1 MNQIPAITL
10 LIVDDEAEIRS
21 GLRSIIPWEDY
32 SISVTG
38 TAANG
43 AEALDQIRYYEPD
56 IVITD
61 IQMPGM
67 SGLELVRRAKEE
79 QSDAAFVILSG
90 YDEFEY
96 AKTAIRYGVCDY
108 LLKPIS
114 IKELTDLV
122 RKLKTDIL
130 AKRSLHTDQ
139 LSTLKKLRTAQ
150 ISLRKHNLAPQLL
163 RNELTGEEV
172 GKVIQE
178 YALPIRDSTSC
189 AVLISVFS
197 KRQDTAEQAQL
208 SQYLL
213 PLKKSLEQKLNRFP
227 VLIAEHPPAGLLLII
242 NIPFSSNPHDSLR
255 GILSGHLQRLP
266 LSDTVKITAAIG
278 KTVPSLLDISSS
290 YQSARQIITWHIYER
305 AGAVLDSS
313 VLDTPQP
320 PVVMPGD
327 EILEAVLRDDP
338 DSISNNFSLYLEKLL
353 SVPAPPPS
361 YLYSMCNYLIITLQS
376 QLTGYLDGPPQS
388 FSGNSYA
395 ALSNLSSL
403 EEMKNWM
410 CEILLG
416 FAAELSVKRAAR
428 TDPLIEKAMAYINE
442 HLLNN
447 PCTEDVCNY
456 LGMSKSYFST
466 YFKNKTKLNF
476 RDYTLNLKI
485 NYAQE
490 YLKHPEHT
498 PSEAAL
504 LLGYEDYSSFSRA
517 FKTRTGLTPSDY
529 QKQYTL

>member
-21 GLRSIIPWEDY
+21 GLRSIIPWENY
-32 SISVTG
+32 SISVIG

-67 SGLELVRRAKEE
+67 SGLELVRRAKDE
-79 QSDAAFVILSG
+79 QFSTSFVILSG

-96 AKTAIRYGVCDY
+96 AKTAIRHGVCDY

-114 IKELTDLV
+114 IKELTELLI
-122 RKLKTDIL
+122 KLKTDIL

-139 LSTLKKLRTAQ
+139 LSTLKKLRSAQ
-150 ISLRKHNLAPQLL
+150 VTLQKHNLAPQLI
-163 RNELTGEEV
+163 RNELTKDEV
-172 GKVIQE
+172 HKVIQD
-178 YALPIRDSTSC
+178 YLLPVKDRESC

-197 KRQDTAEQAQL
+197 KRQDTAEHAQL
-208 SQYLL
+208 SKHLL
-213 PLKKSLEQKLNRFP
+213 PLKESLEQELNRFP
-227 VLIAEHPPAGLLLII
+227 VLITEHPPAGLLLIF
-242 NIPFSSNPHDSLR
+242 NIPFSSSSHVSL
-255 GILSGHLQRLP
+255 GEILSSHLKRLP
-266 LSDTVKITAAIG
+266 LSDTVKISAAIG
-278 KTVPSLLDISSS
+278 KPVSSLLDISSS
-290 YQSARQIITWHIYER
+290 YQSARQIVTWHIYENT
-305 AGAVLDSS
+305 GAVLEAS
-313 VLDTPQP
+313 VLDTPHP
-320 PVVMPGD
+320 PVIMPGND
-327 EILEAVLRDDP
+327 ILDAILRDES
-338 DSISNNFSLYLEKLL
+338 DSIKSSFSLYLDKLL
-353 SVPAPPPS
+353 SAPPPPPS
-361 YLYSMCNYLIITLQS
+361 YLYSMCNYLIITLS
-376 QLTGYLDGPPQS
+376 DQLSEYLDGPPKS
-388 FSGNSYA
+388 FSGNSYV
-395 ALSNLSSL
+395 ALSNLASL
-403 EEMKNWM
+403 EEIRNWM

-416 FAAELSVKRAAR
+416 FAAELSVKRAAK

-442 HLLNN
+442 NLLNN

-490 YLKHPEHT
+490 HLKHPEHT
-498 PSEAAL
+498 PTEVAL